1 MDIFNDDLLAFW
13 KALNSFHVKYIM
25 VGGVATNFNGY
36 QRTTDDIDVWI
47 EDTIENRSK
56 FRFAFKEYSGED
68 FSMIERMQIIPGWTN
83 FNLNNGYKL
92 DLMVNMKGL
101 EDYSFDEC
109 HKSATIAEID
119 EIHVPF
125 LHINHLID
133 NKKAVNRP
141 KDQIDVIYLEK
152 IRKIQNP
159 EGN

>member
-152 IRKIQNP
+152 IRKIQDD
-159 EGN
+159 EG